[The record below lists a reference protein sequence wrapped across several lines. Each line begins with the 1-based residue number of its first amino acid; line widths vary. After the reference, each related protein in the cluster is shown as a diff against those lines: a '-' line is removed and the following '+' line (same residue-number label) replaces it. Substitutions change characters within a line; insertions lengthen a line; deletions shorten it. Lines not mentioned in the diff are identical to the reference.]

1 MLRKLN
7 LFVVILAIAVIIYG
21 SYHYK
26 GRVNSISAKTA
37 ESNENIKEVEQ
48 KIKISQFELLS
59 KNLPKKIVTLL
70 KEKKH
75 VNLLIVQ
82 EDKQQNNDYSSLL
95 TERLSDNYGDDVWSV
110 SVLSYED
117 QTSNDL
123 VEGDFVKQ
131 VNGKKADLI
140 LFEVPLMNDNGVVRS
155 EDSIANLQ
163 KVIDE
168 IDKSSIVVVQP
179 NEPIYQ
185 SEFYPKEVAAFKKAI
200 EKKDITYLDNWSAWP
215 NYMTQAFTEYIG
227 ENKNL
232 NEKGQELWGNYLS
245 QYFIAN

>member
-7 LFVVILAIAVIIYG
+7 LFVVILAISVLIYG

-26 GRVNSISAKTA
+26 GRVNRISAKTT
-37 ESNENIKEVEQ
+37 ETTDNIKEVEQ
-48 KIKISQFELLS
+48 KIKTSQYQLLS

-82 EDKQQNNDYSSLL
+82 EDKQHNNDYSSLL
-95 TERLSDNYGDDVWSV
+95 KERLNDNYGDGIWSV

-117 QTSNDL
+117 QTSKDL
-123 VEGDFVKQ
+123 IEGDFAKQ
-131 VNGKKADLI
+131 VNGKKADMI

-163 KVIDE
+163 KVIDK
-168 IDKSSIVVVQP
+168 IGKTSVVVVQP

-200 EKKDITYLDNWSAWP
+200 EKRDITYLDNWNAWP
-215 NYMTQAFTEYIG
+215 DYKTQAFTEYVG

>member
-1 MLRKLN
+1 MLRK
-7 LFVVILAIAVIIYG
+7 FSVFFIVIAIAVIIYG

-26 GRVNSISAKTA
+26 GRVNRISAKSA
-37 ESNENIKEVEQ
+37 ETTDNIKEVEQ
-48 KIKISQFELLS
+48 KIKTSQYELLS

-70 KEKKH
+70 IEKKH
-75 VNLLIVQ
+75 VNLLIIQ
-82 EDKQQNNDYSSLL
+82 EDKQQNYDYSSLL
-95 TERLSDNYGDDVWSV
+95 TERLNDNYGDGVWSV

-117 QTSNDL
+117 QTSKDL
-123 VEGDFVKQ
+123 VKSDFVKQ
-131 VNGKKADLI
+131 VKEKKADMI

-155 EDSIANLQ
+155 EDSIVDIQ

-168 IDKSSIVVVQP
+168 IDKSSLVVVQP

-185 SEFYPKEVAAFKKAI
+185 SKFYPKEVAAFKKAI

-215 NYMTQAFTEYIG
+215 NYMTQAFKEYVG

>member
-1 MLRKLN
+1 MLRK
-7 LFVVILAIAVIIYG
+7 FSVFFIVIAIAVIIYG

-26 GRVNSISAKTA
+26 GRINRISAKTA
-37 ESNENIKEVEQ
+37 ETTDNIKEVEQ
-48 KIKISQFELLS
+48 KIKTSQYELLS
-59 KNLPKKIVTLL
+59 KKLPKKIVTFL

-82 EDKQQNNDYSSLL
+82 EDKQQSNDYSSLL
-95 TERLSDNYGDDVWSV
+95 TERLNDNYGDGVWSV
-110 SVLSYED
+110 SVISYED
-117 QTSNDL
+117 QTSKDL
-123 VEGDFVKQ
+123 VEGNFVKQ
-131 VNGKKADLI
+131 VNGKKADMI

-163 KVIDE
+163 KVIDN
-168 IDKSSIVVVQP
+168 IGKTSVVVVQP

-185 SEFYPKEVAAFKKAI
+185 SNFYPKEVAAFKKAI
-200 EKKDITYLDNWSAWP
+200 EKKDVTYLDNWSAWP
-215 NYMTQAFTEYIG
+215 DYMTQAFTEYVG